1 MFNLILYAF
10 LEHQNHETVRKKIL
24 ADKIY
29 ETEFKKETL
38 IKEILIPYFDTF
50 RLKSSGKS
58 VR

>member
-50 RLKSSGKS
+50 NENCYF
-58 VR
+58 